1 MELELVIFDMDGVI
15 FDSEKVYYHANKLA
29 AEKLKM
35 DYSLDYYKQFIG
47 AGTEPMKE
55 QMIKD
60 YGNDRTLIEDFLKLS
75 SQYVHPLVERGELLV
90 KPGFIA
96 LTDYL
101 RAKEIPY
108 VVASSNYRSEIEFFL
123 DHTPVDKNGF
133 KEIIS
138 AEDVHET
145 KPAPEIFLTAFKKG
159 GAKDKNKALVIEDSA
174 NGILAANRAN
184 LPVIMVPDVIEPT
197 PTQEKQT
204 LAILDDLNAVRS
216 FITTH

>member
-1 MELELVIFDMDGVI
+1 MDLELVIFDMDGVI

-29 AEKLKM
+29 AEQLNM

-60 YGNDRTLIEDFLKLS
+60 YGNNRALIENFLKLS
-75 SQYVHPLVERGELLV
+75 GQYVHPLVKRGELLV
-90 KPGFIA
+90 KPGFIE
-96 LTDYL
+96 LTNYL
-101 RAKEIPY
+101 TARQIPY

-123 DHTPVDKNGF
+123 DHTPVDKTGF

-159 GAKDKNKALVIEDSA
+159 GAKDKTKTLIIEDSA
-174 NGILAANRAN
+174 NGILAATRAEI
-184 LPVIMVPDVIEPT
+184 PVIMVPDVILPT
-197 PTQEKQT
+197 PTQAKQT
-204 LAILDDLNAVRS
+204 LAILDDLHAVRS
-216 FITTH
+216 FITKH